1 MAEGEMIT
9 PAQGQGVRWR
19 LEDLEGQQGQTVTRP
34 TLQRA
39 RSRGSM
45 SIHSLRSNS
54 GVDPAA
60 ALPIQYRTV

>member
-1 MAEGEMIT
+1 MDEGYEK
-9 PAQGQGVRWR
+9 QGQGVRWR
-19 LEDLEGQQGQTVTRP
+19 LEDLEGQPGQTTTRP
-34 TLQRA
+34 GLQRT

-45 SIHSLRSNS
+45 SIHSIRSNA